1 MPIRKLN
8 DWVSSYM
15 GYVRDSS
22 ESPEPFHYWAAIGT
36 IAGALQ
42 RKVHLR
48 WGHSKIYPNQ
58 YILLI
63 GPSGTSR
70 KGEPIVI
77 LRDLFQAIGLPMIGE
92 DNTRESVIRNMRN
105 AVTSFKDSRT
115 GNIVFQCAA
124 TTFAEELSVFTGY
137 QNREWLAT
145 LTNWWDSRDEWKRDT
160 KHQGTDD
167 LLGVC
172 FNMVTSTAPDWLPHI
187 FPREAVG
194 GGLTSRIIMVVQ
206 EASQKI
212 FEDPPLPDE
221 RVKQSLLHDLERI
234 SQISGEMR
242 FSIKAKNMYMSWY
255 RKERQ
260 LALAGKHP
268 VTHPMLQGYL
278 GRKAT
283 HARKVSM
290 ALSAARRDTLVVES
304 ADLAEAI
311 SQLDALEDK
320 MPIAFRGLGKGRF
333 SEETEIIE
341 AHLAKRGNAKRSD
354 IMRMMHTSLDAQS
367 LDMVLNS
374 LVMAKIISTTR
385 VKGSEEVMIKYTG
398 KGKKHA

>member
-1 MPIRKLN
+1 MAKRRLSSWI
-8 DWVSSYM
+8 DSYM
-15 GYVRDSS
+15 KYVRDSS
-22 ESPEPFHYWAAIGT
+22 ESPEPFHYWAAVGT
-36 IAGALQ
+36 VSGALQ

-105 AVTSFKDSRT
+105 AVTNFKDEDT
-115 GNIVFQCAA
+115 GNIIFQCAA

-172 FNMVTSTAPDWLPHI
+172 FNMVSSTAPDWLPHI

-212 FEDPPLPDE
+212 FEEPPLPDE
-221 RVKQSLLHDLERI
+221 KLKADLLFDLESI
-234 SQISGEMR
+234 ASLTGEMR
-242 FSIKAKNMYMSWY
+242 FSIKAMNMYKTWY

-290 ALSAARRDTLVVES
+290 ALSAARRNTLVVES
-304 ADLAEAI
+304 GDLAEAI
-311 SQLDALEDK
+311 TQLDALEDK

-341 AHLAKRGNAKRSD
+341 AHLAKRGTAKRSD
-354 IMRMMHTSLDAQS
+354 IMRMMHSSLDAQS

-374 LVMAKIISTTR
+374 LSIAKVISTKR
-385 VKGSEEVMIKYTG
+385 VPGTDDVTITYTG
-398 KGKKHA
+398 KGKKGD